1 MDPTEVEELIKDMDK
16 EKTGFIDIMALTE
29 ETHSKDKNAE
39 KKKKEGGGAGKK
51 GKK

>member
-1 MDPTEVEELIKDMDK
+1 MDPTEVEDLIKDLDK
-16 EKTGFIDIMALTE
+16 EKTGFIDIMAFTE
-29 ETHSKDKNAE
+29 MTHDKDKNVE